1 MPFEIMSDN
10 SSDSDDGIFFQDRP
24 SSANFQER
32 LMQAK
37 SSTEFDPMDKETV
50 SMRFVDFYDSD
61 DTATL
66 RDQLERLTKKVLL
79 MESRVEEKE
88 QKLRARRQE
97 RDMEAGLT
105 NMTTEERAAYVAQQE
120 EKEANLKRQR
130 QSLRK
135 KLLNEEMKQMDKDLD
150 SNDEED
156 QEEDEEEEDQVQVI
170 DEKPNWDA
178 VYEYMLLLEND
189 NQDDEMTFGT
199 DFVSPNAQMRQKAL
213 ADEQVIKQSEY
224 SGIIV
229 QNASQTFEG
238 DIESETGE
246 VRHCMLSGTSFG
258 LPFKVKYDV
267 LEPSMVI
274 ANLDFE
280 VDIEMEL
287 AVGSTLQK
295 IKNECHLLGFFRL
308 LVHYAKLENSRKDIF
323 NQLMDHYR
331 DTPVNVVMLSQNKL
345 QFEGAADCGINLLLS
360 WKLIETH
367 MDRDILD
374 ANVTNDVKPDLTM
387 EAVALPAVIAKDTKG
402 ALDKVND
409 AFIHSL
415 MQKGVFQGTKYIV
428 DNILSTTKQQKLS

>member
-10 SSDSDDGIFFQDRP
+10 SSDSDDGILFQDRP

-37 SSTEFDPMDKETV
+37 SSTEFDPMDKET
-50 SMRFVDFYDSD
+50 RFVDFYDSD

-66 RDQLERLTKKVLL
+66 RDQLERLSRKVLL

-120 EKEANLKRQR
+120 EKEANIKRQR

-135 KLLNEEMKQMDKDLD
+135 KLLNEEMKQMDKDMD

-156 QEEDEEEEDQVQVI
+156 QEEDEEDEDQVQVI

-189 NQDDEMTFGT
+189 NQDDEMTFGA
-199 DFVSPNAQMRQKAL
+199 DFVSPNAQMRRKAL
-213 ADEQVIKQSEY
+213 TDEQVIKQSEY

-295 IKNECHLLGFFRL
+295 IKSECHLLGFFRL

-345 QFEGAADCGINLLLS
+345 QFEGAA
-360 WKLIETH
+360 
-367 MDRDILD
+367 
-374 ANVTNDVKPDLTM
+374 
-387 EAVALPAVIAKDTKG
+387 
-402 ALDKVND
+402 
-409 AFIHSL
+409 
-415 MQKGVFQGTKYIV
+415 
-428 DNILSTTKQQKLS
+428 

>member
-1 MPFEIMSDN
+1 MSDN